1 VLHRPSVADRELI
14 EAANQQTLEVMPLI
28 FEGRID
34 KAMQALHT
42 PSGQ

>member
-1 VLHRPSVADRELI
+1 LNAI
-14 EAANQQTLEVMPLI
+14 EAANRDTLAVMPLV

-42 PSGQ
+42 